1 MEALLHPT
9 QTAFLRGRQIVE
21 GFYYAQEVITEA
33 KKKKQR
39 RQIIIFKADIFK
51 AFDSLS

>member
-33 KKKKQR
+33 KKKQR